1 MWGHV
6 GAEGSCHHQVLEEE
20 PVCGSDSLPPSAAGI
35 PPMWRTH
42 YSLLCCLCL
51 CGWSC
56 QTCHCQRSA
65 VIPRGFSLSL
75 SPPLWE
81 MKTTAMWNGIA
92 VARSWFTE
100 GDARTPVIFNQHKSL
115 RELYSD
121 GCSANA
127 LCFFWFFIFGES
139 NSRIVAIT
147 TTGKL
152 PQIIIIIIIN
162 TFTAFIHLSQVKSPL
177 FI

>member
-1 MWGHV
+1 MLEWHV
-6 GAEGSCHHQVLEEE
+6 RTCRCRRQ
-20 PVCGSDSLPPSAAGI
+20 LPPSGAGGGTCVWLWLTATFSRRN

-56 QTCHCQRSA
+56 HTCHCQRSA

-139 NSRIVAIT
+139 NSRIVATT

-152 PQIIIIIIIN
+152 PQIIIKIIIN
-162 TFTAFIHLSQVKSPL
+162 TFTAFIHLG
-177 FI
+177 